1 MDWMHM
7 LAYFG
12 IGFVVALVFL
22 VLKKRKER

>member
-1 MDWMHM
+1 MDWMKM
-7 LAYFG
+7 LVYFG

>member
-1 MDWMHM
+1 MDWMQM
-7 LAYFG
+7 LIYFG